1 MYCDVS
7 IDSHMCNNVYI
18 LSQELKFHKSQGI
31 GRYDYSVIVLIQ
43 YYESLLVALM
53 LFYGT
58 CHGVSRSLSSIL
70 ASECMPS
77 LS

>member
-43 YYESLLVALM
+43 YYE
-53 LFYGT
+53 
-58 CHGVSRSLSSIL
+58 
-70 ASECMPS
+70 
-77 LS
+77 